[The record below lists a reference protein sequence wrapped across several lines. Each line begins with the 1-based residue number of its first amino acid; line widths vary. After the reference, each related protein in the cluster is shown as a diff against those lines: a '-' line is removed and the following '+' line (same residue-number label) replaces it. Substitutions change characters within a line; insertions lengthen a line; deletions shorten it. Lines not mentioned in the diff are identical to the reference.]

1 MALVSKGSRQSM
13 ASAAKPSMPQRQQ
26 HSQISGLL
34 ASSMTNNQLT
44 DDQDDITGTV
54 ITLTLFY
61 SRGAIKRYDALKQHT

>member
-44 DDQDDITGTV
+44 DDQDDITGKVVTTIV
-54 ITLTLFY
+54 FY
-61 SRGAIKRYDALKQHT
+61 TGSAT

>member
-1 MALVSKGSRQSM
+1 MALVSKGSRQIM

-44 DDQDDITGTV
+44 DDQDDITGK
-54 ITLTLFY
+54 ITTFILFY
-61 SRGAIKRYDALKQHT
+61 TKGLMMH